1 MLASMGVS
9 MPDCAMP
16 HVDLDHDETYL
27 AGAIKRI
34 IIDKVRPSKQ
44 VLARLERQCAEWT
57 KIFPQIPPDYDVSVE
72 HWLEES
78 NYPEWRKAELRLVN
92 EQWIKTGRYK
102 HEWKNI
108 VGSFGKDEQYSDYKH
123 LRTINARDDIG
134 KVLLGPFIHAME
146 KFVFQTASFVKKIP
160 VEKRFEYLKKQL
172 DVPGRDAQYTDHTAY
187 ESVFSSQVVEAV
199 TLPHYRHMWARHPMG
214 LEFLRMYRDVTMNG
228 HTLRGK
234 FYVLRG
240 CQTECSGEMD
250 TSYKNGL
257 GNKFSNEMANAMSVM
272 AEQAQ
277 KLVMWALVSDAE
289 IADYIEKSEI
299 EVTLNPDGTKV
310 DGARHNFVCEGD
322 DGVESAHTKTEAEA
336 FSRLGFTVKMIV
348 AKDIEGNDF
357 CCVNGSLDD
366 PACTITD
373 PMKVLG
379 HFGWFGQTHIDAR
392 RGRKL
397 ALLRARAA
405 SLKAMYP
412 NGPIVGALADYV
424 LRMTTHVDMRSFVE
438 RERRVGKW
446 KMDRYREGLEAVW
459 SGVRDTKPVLRVVV
473 ESRYGI
479 TVPHQIAIENYLD
492 SLTRLQFL
500 DCPEL
505 NVYKP
510 QKWVDYA
517 VRYGAPSVVWA
528 NGRLEPVI
536 PARYDNFG
544 SALRRRIVAAGI
556 TLRHRG

>member
-1 MLASMGVS
+1 
-9 MPDCAMP
+9 MP

-44 VLARLERQCAEWT
+44 VLARLEAQCSRWT
-57 KIFPQIPPDYDVSVE
+57 TIFPQIPPDYDVSIPAWI
-72 HWLEES
+72 HES
-78 NYPEWRKAELRLVN
+78 NYPQWRKDELMQVY
-92 EQWIKTGRYK
+92 EEWILTGKYLR
-102 HEWKNI
+102 EWKNI

-123 LRTINARDDIG
+123 LRTINARDDVG
-134 KVLLGPFIHAME
+134 KVLLGPYIHAME

-160 VEKRFEYLKKQL
+160 VEKRFEYLVSQL
-172 DVPGRDAQYTDHTAY
+172 DAPGRDAQYTDHTAY

-214 LEFLRMYRDVTMNG
+214 LEFLKLYKDITMGG
-228 HTLRGK
+228 HTLRSK
-234 FYVLRG
+234 FYRMSG
-240 CQTECSGEMD
+240 CETECSGEMD

-257 GNKFSNEMANAMSVM
+257 ANKFSNEMANAMTVA

-277 KLVMWALVSDAE
+277 KLVMWTLVDE
-289 IADYIEKSEI
+289 KTVADYIEKSEI

-322 DGVESAHTKTEAEA
+322 DGVESAHTPTDADA
-336 FSRLGFTVKMIV
+336 FSRLGFTVKMVV
-348 AKDIEGNDF
+348 AKDLEGNDF
-357 CCVNGSLDD
+357 CCVNGALDD
-366 PACTITD
+366 PQCTITD
-373 PMKVLG
+373 PMKILG
-379 HFGWFGQTHIDAR
+379 HFGWFGQAHVDAR

-424 LRMTTHVDMRSFVE
+424 LRITKHVDMRSFVE

-446 KMDRYREGLEAVW
+446 KMDRYRAGLEAVRT
-459 SGVRDTKPVLRVVV
+459 GVRNTKPELRVVV

-479 TVPHQIAIENYLD
+479 LVPHQIAIENYFD
-492 SLTRLQFL
+492 SLKQMCYF

-505 NVYKP
+505 NIYKP

-517 VRYGAPSVVWA
+517 TRYGAPAVVWA
-528 NGRLEPVI
+528 QGRLEPTL
-536 PARYDNFG
+536 PASYDNFG
-544 SALRRRIVAAGI
+544 PALRRRLVAAGLA
-556 TLRHRG
+556 LRHRG